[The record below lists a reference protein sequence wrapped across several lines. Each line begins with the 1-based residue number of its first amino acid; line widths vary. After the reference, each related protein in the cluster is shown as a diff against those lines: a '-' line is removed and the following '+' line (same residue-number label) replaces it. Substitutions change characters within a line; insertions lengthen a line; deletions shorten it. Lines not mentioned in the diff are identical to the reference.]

1 MKKDAILFSA
11 CQYQKASVN
20 INDLPGGRFDIVAI
34 STRLNQ
40 IGFDVTINENATR
53 DIYIPDLQKCVSKS
67 PSDAVH
73 IVYFTGHGG
82 HYNGNNYI
90 FPSDFGVNLDA
101 THDVSQAGI
110 NIREIINVFQGHGR
124 LILILD
130 SCRADIAASKGY
142 FAEFTYAENVYI
154 AYGTQFQNTSTGVN
168 NTVSWFTE
176 GICDEILAPNIDVD
190 MLFTNVRRNVFLKH
204 GGQIPSSMN
213 ALLEKV
219 VLHEE
224 IIANDLDTKVYE
236 FVEKFGDEYNEK
248 HGYFKGENLVFID
261 AAQSFNISLLDAYW
275 KYTKVSNAIAVK
287 KGIPIPILSESES
300 KLVTFFCFTKSK
312 KSFYC
317 DENYT
322 WYYNGRQ
329 IRMGEIPPLPPSMQ
343 QKLPEQGKGLL
354 VKMQCLRIDGTIK
367 ITTTLPDGCEFF
379 VDWEKVKV
387 HAGSVLIKHE
397 LKSDKIVIDSG
408 IFSDNDDI
416 KRILGEKSRNLT
428 GPLIRYDAIS
438 GNMLHCS
445 FDL

>member
-20 INDLPGGRFDIVAI
+20 IDDLPGGRLDITAI
-34 STRLNQ
+34 STRLHQ
-40 IGFDVTINENATR
+40 IGFDVTINEDATR
-53 DIYIPDLQKCVSKS
+53 DTYIPTLKKCVSKS

-90 FPSDFGVNLDA
+90 LPSDFGVNFDA
-101 THDVSQAGI
+101 TLDVSQAGI
-110 NIREIINVFQGHGR
+110 NIREIINVFKGHGR

-130 SCRADIAASKGY
+130 SCRAEIAATNGY

-154 AYGTQFQNTSTGVN
+154 AYGTQFQDTSTGIN

-176 GICDEILAPNIDVD
+176 GICDEILAPNIDTD
-190 MLFTNVRRNVFLKH
+190 LLFTNVRRNVFLKH

-213 ALLEKV
+213 ALLDKV
-219 VLHEE
+219 VLHEK
-224 IIANDLDTKVYE
+224 IIADDLDAKVYE
-236 FVEKFGDEYNEK
+236 FVGKFGDAYNEE
-248 HGYFKGENLVFID
+248 HGYFKGESLVFID
-261 AAQSFNISLLDAYW
+261 AAQAFNISLMDAYW

-287 KGIPIPILSESES
+287 KGILVPILPENES
-300 KLVTFFCFTKSK
+300 KLVTFFHFTKNN
-312 KSFYC
+312 KSFHC

-343 QKLPEQGKGLL
+343 QKNPEQGKGLL
-354 VKMQCLRIDGTIK
+354 VEMQCLRIDGTIK
-367 ITTTLPDGCEFF
+367 ITTNLPDGCEFF
-379 VDWEKVKV
+379 VDREKVKV
-387 HAGSVLIKHE
+387 QTGSVSIKHE
-397 LKSDKIVIDSG
+397 SKSDKIDIHSG
-408 IFSDNDDI
+408 VFSDKEDI
-416 KRILGEKSRNLT
+416 KRILGEKSRNLI
-428 GPLIRYDAIS
+428 GPLIRYSAIS
-438 GNMLHCS
+438 GNILHCF